1 MESFASIEQKCKQPE
16 NQENLKTK
24 FAFFLFGFVIS
35 AVNSTLMVAAQD
47 ILSATLLPTTVVLLG
62 QSLPFFVISI
72 VCPFFIMKVKVG
84 VRIAVV
90 FASFSSGLLL
100 ISLAEHVGWKLV
112 GVYLVA
118 VGDGVGDMTIL
129 ALTAFY
135 HHVVV
140 GAYASGSGLSSCMV
154 PLFYLGQYNP
164 V

>member
-24 FAFFLFGFVIS
+24 FAFFLFGFVLY
-35 AVNSTLMVAAQD
+35 AVNSLLMVAAQD

-62 QSLPFFVISI
+62 QTLPFAVISI
-72 VCPFFIMKVKVG
+72 VCPFFISKVKVAA
-84 VRIAVV
+84 RITVV
-90 FASFSSGLLL
+90 FASFASGLLL

-129 ALTAFY
+129 SLSAFY
-135 HHVVV
+135 HQVVV
-140 GAYASGSGLSSCMV
+140 GAYASGSGLAFCMV
-154 PLFYLGQYNP
+154 PLYYLGQ
-164 V
+164 

>member
-24 FAFFLFGFVIS
+24 FAFFLFGFVLY
-35 AVNSTLMVAAQD
+35 AVNSLLMVAAQD

-62 QSLPFFVISI
+62 QTLPFAVISI
-72 VCPFFIMKVKVG
+72 VCPFFISKMKVAA
-84 VRIAVV
+84 RIAVV
-90 FASFSSGLLL
+90 FASFASGLLL

-129 ALTAFY
+129 SLSAFY
-135 HHVVV
+135 HQVVV
-140 GAYASGSGLSSCMV
+140 GAYASGSGLAFCMV
-154 PLFYLGQYNP
+154 PLYYLGQ
-164 V
+164 